1 MAETEIYETSIKPVA
16 RVCVGDKDS
25 RTFELLSFGSGAGGG
40 GGVRGLLPEGFLQ
53 IGGTLSRGGLQLET
67 AGSQPWGR
75 GEA

>member
-25 RTFELLSFGSGAGGG
+25 RTFELLSFGSGAAG
-40 GGVRGLLPEGFLQ
+40 GGVRRLPPGRFLQ